1 MIQRIQSVY
10 LLLASAI
17 MLILFFSPI
26 AQLELKDNIFLFFY
40 HNRIEA
46 ADPVIYRSISVWPVS
61 LLLIIIV
68 VVGLYA
74 IFQFRNRI
82 RQIRLCV
89 FNIILHFGLI
99 GLIYFFT
106 QFTLK
111 QEGGIQSVFL
121 WPVVIPFISMII
133 TYIAFKKIQ
142 KDEMLIRSVDR
153 LRK

>member
-46 ADPVIYRSISVWPVS
+46 ADTVIYRSISVWPVS